1 MKKGHKRCKEIV
13 EFTEEV
19 REIKDIQQRNV
30 ERAVIGEGPF
40 RLHNNYAKEPEV
52 DPDIWFHR

>member
-1 MKKGHKRCKEIV
+1 M

-30 ERAVIGEGPF
+30 ERAVKGEGPF
-40 RLHNNYAKEPEV
+40 RLRNNYAKELEL